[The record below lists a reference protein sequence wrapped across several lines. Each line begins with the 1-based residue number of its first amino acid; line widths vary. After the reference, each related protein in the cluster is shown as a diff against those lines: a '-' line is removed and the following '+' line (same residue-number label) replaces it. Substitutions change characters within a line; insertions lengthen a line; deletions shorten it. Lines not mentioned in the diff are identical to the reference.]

1 MRLNRIVNSQ
11 RTHRINCNRIGCEPL
26 LTCAHRY
33 TAILFRVMHT
43 SIRIQLNTL
52 VYVLSYSV
60 NQRMA
65 VSTIF
70 NPYAYLDTQLFVGS
84 IFVLERFNFYD
95 SILEALTHGGALR
108 SRTYFYL
115 DVRIL
120 RALPVFSGPMHRFK
134 TV

>member
-1 MRLNRIVNSQ
+1 
-11 RTHRINCNRIGCEPL
+11 
-26 LTCAHRY
+26 
-33 TAILFRVMHT
+33 MHT

-52 VYVLSYSV
+52 VYELSYSV